1 MDVFVHCSGLVIRSY
16 NLLCYKNIS
25 QILAPV
31 HQGHVAK
38 KRIFVLECLSAMVAV
53 VAEVSRKVSA
63 LNVIP
68 QIV

>member
-1 MDVFVHCSGLVIRSY
+1 MHL
-16 NLLCYKNIS
+16 
-25 QILAPV
+25 
-31 HQGHVAK
+31 GHVAA
-38 KRIFVLECLSAMVAV
+38 KRIFVLECLFTMVAV

>member
-1 MDVFVHCSGLVIRSY
+1 MQL
-16 NLLCYKNIS
+16 
-25 QILAPV
+25 
-31 HQGHVAK
+31 GHVAA
-38 KRIFVLECLSAMVAV
+38 KRIFVLECLSTMVAV